1 MIIKEKHG
9 KYSISRYCPE
19 IAPETALSLEINLP
33 VAPITVRFVLGGAT
47 AA

>member
-1 MIIKEKHG
+1 MIVNGKHEK
-9 KYSISRYCPE
+9 YRIIRYFPDFTL
-19 IAPETALSLEINLP
+19 ETALTLEINLP